1 MFMKLSR
8 SIPLIFACAVLEF
21 YGTKMSR
28 CARDCVLFISFGMK
42 LHCFTYGICLV
53 IQGVSKVTIYSEK

>member
-28 CARDCVLFISFGMK
+28 CARDCVLFISLTDFNVY
-42 LHCFTYGICLV
+42 HADT
-53 IQGVSKVTIYSEK
+53 IQRY